1 METKA
6 LNVSTSL
13 GKKKRDKIF
22 LHLRE
27 AWIIREFFTCVGGN
41 NISFQRLGSNKGIYK
56 RK

>member
-1 METKA
+1 MEMKA
-6 LNVSTSL
+6 INVSTSL

-27 AWIIREFFTCVGGN
+27 AWIVREFFTCVGRN